1 MKVTVGKRLRKL
13 YLRNQKQ
20 PECKNMVRDYFMHPE
35 AFVEYLDKPVK
46 VYNFEVEDWHT
57 YFVSEYNVFVHNAG
71 CGGSSKNGKYA
82 PKRELPRTK
91 HGDPIPDTDV
101 PHTQLGQ
108 RTDNGNTYNQART
121 WETNPNG
128 KGVTAKM
135 DYDFSDHGMPLN
147 HPNPHQHPL
156 TPANLKLA
164 PKGGYHRGPAETLQ

>member
-71 CGGSSKNGKYA
+71 CGDNGVGGKSKKIKNSAGKEVERRLVKDQNELLGEAEKAAGGSLDSYENYKPSWWKSKNGDMKIEWEPA
-82 PKRELPRTK
+82 GHSNTNE
-91 HGDPIPDTDV
+91 G
-101 PHTQLGQ
+101 PHVTIRQKTPEGKWRVIEKIFIEGQ
-108 RTDNGNTYNQART
+108 ETY
-121 WETNPNG
+121 
-128 KGVTAKM
+128 
-135 DYDFSDHGMPLN
+135 
-147 HPNPHQHPL
+147 
-156 TPANLKLA
+156 
-164 PKGGYHRGPAETLQ
+164 